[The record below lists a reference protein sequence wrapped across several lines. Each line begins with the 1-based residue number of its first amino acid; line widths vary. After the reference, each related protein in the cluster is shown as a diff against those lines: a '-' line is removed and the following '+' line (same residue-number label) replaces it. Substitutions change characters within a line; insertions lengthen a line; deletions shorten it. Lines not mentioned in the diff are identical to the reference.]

1 MTARNTGER
10 KLVFWYILRS
20 FVYEN
25 VFVQVMGLYKGMLS
39 PLAGISAQNSIL
51 FGVQRTVLKNMDN
64 TLLSQF
70 KAGCVTGVA
79 QALLGTV
86 IDATKIQLQMQNV
99 GVSKSSR
106 KKFKGPLSV
115 LQHLFKTEG
124 FRGTFRG
131 FWITLTRDTPSYG
144 GYFFFYAY
152 LCELLTPSGKSV
164 HELSTIR
171 LLLAGGIAGSLSWTM
186 IYPLDVLKSR
196 VQKEG
201 FKPNGRYISYKEAIV
216 ECYKDGGYRSF
227 TRGLG
232 VTVAR
237 AFPANAVTFATVTLI
252 ERLFAD
258 TTWLQISFSDT

>member
-1 MTARNTGER
+1 MTARNTGQR
-10 KLVFWYILRS
+10 KFVFWYTLRS

-99 GVSKSSR
+99 GVPKSSR

-164 HELSTIR
+164 RELSTIR